1 MTAKLPLSAGTI
13 IPMGMITRLLIMVI
27 TIMVT
32 MNTIITTM
40 IITFIITTIERAI
53 TTIERAA
60 IPACSTAAPT
70 RPGRRSPA

>member
-1 MTAKLPLSAGTI
+1 MTAKLPLSLGTI
-13 IPMGMITRLLIMVI
+13 TPMGMITRILIMAI

-40 IITFIITTIERAI
+40 IITFIITTIERA
-53 TTIERAA
+53 A

>member
-1 MTAKLPLSAGTI
+1 MSVGTI
-13 IPMGMITRLLIMVI
+13 TTMGMITRLLMIAI

-32 MNTIITTM
+32 MNTIIATV
-40 IITFIITTIERAI
+40 IITFII

>member
-1 MTAKLPLSAGTI
+1 
-13 IPMGMITRLLIMVI
+13 MGMITRILMITV

-32 MNTIITTM
+32 MGTVITTM
-40 IITFIITTIERAI
+40 IITFII

-70 RPGRRSPA
+70 GPGRRSPA